1 MTSLFQRLDEE
12 EAVVRGEL
20 SALREKITAAEERL
34 ARLTI
39 TRETAS
45 SLLAG
50 GIAEN
55 AGDES
60 EEPVRVP
67 PPRNAPRDS
76 ASSSASGDGA
86 GSDASAPPAD
96 PVGWEVARER
106 MLVLLAGAGRAMKV
120 QDICVAIGEDI
131 TNARRVETTRS
142 RLKRLAKEG
151 RVAEGPTAYFAI
163 VPTDSGHRKEGAGM
177 R

>member
-1 MTSLFQRLDEE
+1 MTPLFERLDQE
-12 EAVVRGEL
+12 EAVVRDEL
-20 SALREKITAAEERL
+20 DALREKVAATEKRL
-34 ARLTI
+34 AHLTI
-39 TRETAS
+39 TRETLL
-45 SLLAG
+45 SLGAEEFVNQDDGTQWPPEGPAAEPMPNGPAPDPQPADAKVPAG
-50 GIAEN
+50 G
-55 AGDES
+55 
-60 EEPVRVP
+60 P
-67 PPRNAPRDS
+67 
-76 ASSSASGDGA
+76 AS
-86 GSDASAPPAD
+86 
-96 PVGWEVARER
+96 VGPLEWEVARER